1 MLNRGR
7 LLVVDDCEIWRMLM
21 RCSFSRDTWD
31 VVEVETAEEAWLRF
45 CSEPFD
51 AVVADVLLPGVN
63 GFDLVRE
70 MRNQPGNARLPIV
83 LVSGRQSQQFI
94 EEALR
99 AGADR
104 FLRKRHDTR
113 TLVSCV
119 QRLSQLAPDPVLPPV
134 QLGKRP
140 ELQASASFCA

>member
-21 RCSFSRDTWD
+21 RCSFSVDTWD
-31 VVEVETAEEAWLRF
+31 VVEVETAEEAWQRF
-45 CSEPFD
+45 CSEHFD
-51 AVVADVLLPGVN
+51 AVVSDVLLPGVN

-70 MRNQPGNARLPIV
+70 MRNRPAAAKLPIV

-104 FLRKRHDTR
+104 FLRKHHDTR
-113 TLVSCV
+113 SLVSCIH
-119 QRLSQLAPDPVLPPV
+119 RLAGGVPNPAWMTLRSDRPAGLPTI
-134 QLGKRP
+134 Q
-140 ELQASASFCA
+140 